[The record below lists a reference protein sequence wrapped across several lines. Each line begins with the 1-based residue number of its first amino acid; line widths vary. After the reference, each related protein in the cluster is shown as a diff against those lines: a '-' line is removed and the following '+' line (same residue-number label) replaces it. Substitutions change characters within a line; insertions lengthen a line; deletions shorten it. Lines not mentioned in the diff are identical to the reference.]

1 MTTAAKKV
9 PTLPG
14 PYSVTEAINRLLIV
28 AASQIGYHEGRSGN
42 GSWNNDTIFGV
53 WFKLNLA
60 AWCHMFVSWSA
71 SVAGYLAIIPK
82 TAYTPSGFNY
92 FKAQG
97 RVGGRVPPNVKG
109 RAATGLGKP
118 KRGDVMYVYSAS
130 MGRIHHVGLV
140 ENVLPGGYIST
151 IEGNTN
157 LTGSAQGDGVY
168 RLKRKITSN
177 LFFATPNYAAVVKP
191 RPKPPTSPVP
201 AKPTPPAKPVPMR
214 DGYPLTGGNPKTD
227 SAGKQLLSLPVLVAA
242 AKDPHTPTYAGY
254 AMTAAAVRSLIAMKM
269 LPAKTTPTG
278 PHFKYGWKKWQMS
291 LGYRGKDADGIPGT
305 ASFSRF
311 IERTGRS
318 RKSPGYKKA

>member
-1 MTTAAKKV
+1 VTAPAHKV

-14 PYSVTEAINRLLIV
+14 PYSVAEAITRFLVV
-28 AASQIGYHEGRSGN
+28 ATSQLKYHEGKSSN
-42 GSWNNDTIFGV
+42 GSWNNDTTFGA
-53 WFKLNLA
+53 WFKLNFN
-60 AWCHMFVSWSA
+60 AWCHMFVSWCA
-71 SVAGYLAIIPK
+71 SVAGYLSIIPK

-97 RVGGRVPPNVKG
+97 CVGGRVPPNVKG

-118 KRGDVMYVYSAS
+118 KRGDIMYVYSAS
-130 MGRIHHVGLV
+130 MGRIHHVGIV
-140 ENVLPGGYIST
+140 ENVLPSGYIST

-157 LTGSAQGDGVY
+157 LSGSAQGDGVY
-168 RLKRKITSN
+168 RLKRKITSS
-177 LFFATPNYAAVVKP
+177 LFFATPNYAAVVKA
-191 RPKPPTSPVP
+191 RPKPPTP
-201 AKPTPPAKPVPMR
+201 AKPTSPPKATPTK

-227 SAGKQLLSLPVLVAA
+227 SAGKQLLSLAELVAA
-242 AKDPHTPTYAGY
+242 AENPHTPQYAGY

-278 PHFKYGWKKWQMS
+278 PHFKYGWKKWQIS

-318 RKSPGYKKA
+318 RKSPGYKA